1 MLVKSHEVGSKA
13 ILFFAPTSSDQGC
26 LMVFFQTKNPNPNP
40 DLPWKLLVYFLSTWY
55 TLCTAIC
62 HILWQFGIFYGNL
75 VYFIKAIWY
84 ILLRQFGIF
93 Y

>member
-55 TLCTAIC
+55 TLLPFA
-62 HILWQFGIFYGNL
+62 IFYGNL
-75 VYFIKAIWY
+75 VYFMAIWY